1 MSESEVVTVRLTTEL
16 KARLDALA
24 KSTKRT
30 RSFLAA
36 EAIASYVE
44 LNAWQIE
51 EIEKGLQE
59 AEAGDFLTDEEQA
72 KAYARWRS

>member
-1 MSESEVVTVRLTTEL
+1 MSESEVVTVRLTVEL

-44 LNAWQIE
+44 INAWQIE
-51 EIEKGLQE
+51 EIEKGLHE
-59 AEAGDFLTDEEQA
+59 VEAGDFLTEAEQA
-72 KAYARWRS
+72 EAYARWRS

>member
-36 EAIASYVE
+36 EAIANYVE
-44 LNAWQIE
+44 INAWQIE

-59 AEAGDFLTDEEQA
+59 VEAGDFLTEEEQA
-72 KAYARWRS
+72 EAYARWRS

>member
-44 LNAWQIE
+44 INAWQIE

-59 AEAGDFLTDEEQA
+59 VEAGDFLTEEEKA
-72 KAYARWRS
+72 EAYARWRS

>member
-1 MSESEVVTVRLTTEL
+1 MSESEVVTVRLTAEL